1 MCISLY
7 DLFHEASYHS
17 GLYMLFKMH
26 IFIFYNWVVFNCI
39 CMPYLPY
46 HLFMGSELSPIS
58 RLLWIMLLWTLPL
71 FSRSVVS
78 DSLPPSGLQTLGFPV
93 LHLSP
98 TLLKL
103 MSIELMMPSNY
114 LIFCHLLSS
123 CPQSFPTSGSFP
135 VNQLFTSGGQSI
147 GASTSTSVFPMNIQG
162 LFPLGLTGLITFL
175 SKRFSSV
182 ISSTTVWKHQFFN
195 AQPSLWSNSHIHGL
209 PLWLSW

>member
-1 MCISLY
+1 MCISLS

-17 GLYMLFKMH
+17 GLSMLFKRH
-26 IFIFYNWVVFNCI
+26 IFIFYNWVVFDCI

-114 LIFCHLLSS
+114 LIFCHLLLLLPSI
-123 CPQSFPTSGSFP
+123 FP
-135 VNQLFTSGGQSI
+135 
-147 GASTSTSVFPMNIQG
+147 NI
-162 LFPLGLTGLITFL
+162 
-175 SKRFSSV
+175 RVFSSESALHIRWSKYWSFNFNFSLSNEYSRF
-182 ISSTTVWKHQFFN
+182 ISFRIDWFDHLSVQAILKCHLQYH
-195 AQPSLWSNSHIHGL
+195 SLKASIL
-209 PLWLSW
+209 